1 MTLRRKLILTHSLIA
16 VLVIFLVTVIANAAI
31 NRYFS
36 SLANT
41 QAKVLATDISD
52 ALRECYEREGRWLTN
67 IRRCFRVGDGQ
78 ILLRQQINS
87 RRVMLT
93 DPNGAMLFD
102 SADSAPARLNKQTNI
117 GVRQAADV
125 VVNGQVVG
133 IVSVQPIE
141 GQFGKAEDQFLRI
154 VRRSIFLAG
163 LTAAIAA
170 LIIGSLLAQ
179 NLTRSLRRLTTA
191 AHQLAHGDRDLRL
204 PTPHGQDE
212 VAELTQAFS
221 TLNAELRRSE
231 ESRRSMVA
239 DIAHE
244 LRTPLSV
251 LQLELESLQD
261 GVTTPTPAVIN
272 SLNDEV
278 TLLKRLIDDL
288 RTLSLADTGQL
299 TLQMQSVDIND
310 AVERVTTRLAQAM
323 RLKNLQLQVNLAP
336 NLPHV
341 WADPDRLQQ
350 VIGNLLHNAIRY
362 TPHDGTI
369 TIGTEQRQHDIMLR
383 VRNTGAGFSPE
394 EAADIFKRF
403 YRTDKARAR
412 ETGGSGLG
420 LAIVRG
426 LTESMGGK
434 VWAES
439 EQGAGVTFFV
449 ALPKEEQ
456 RAESKEQRS

>member
-1 MTLRRKLILTHSLIA
+1 
-16 VLVIFLVTVIANAAI
+16 
-31 NRYFS
+31 
-36 SLANT
+36 
-41 QAKVLATDISD
+41 
-52 ALRECYEREGRWLTN
+52 
-67 IRRCFRVGDGQ
+67 
-78 ILLRQQINS
+78 
-87 RRVMLT
+87 
-93 DPNGAMLFD
+93 
-102 SADSAPARLNKQTNI
+102 
-117 GVRQAADV
+117 
-125 VVNGQVVG
+125 
-133 IVSVQPIE
+133 
-141 GQFGKAEDQFLRI
+141 
-154 VRRSIFLAG
+154 
-163 LTAAIAA
+163 
-170 LIIGSLLAQ
+170 
-179 NLTRSLRRLTTA
+179 
-191 AHQLAHGDRDLRL
+191 
-204 PTPHGQDE
+204 
-212 VAELTQAFS
+212 
-221 TLNAELRRSE
+221 
-231 ESRRSMVA
+231 MVA